1 LIMGSLIKNPGGTIA
16 PCGGYVAGRADLVAN
31 AAARLCAPGIG
42 VDAGATTGE
51 WRRLLFQGLFL
62 APGMVGEA
70 VKGSH
75 LIAAVM
81 AAEGFDAAPAAGESR
96 HDVITSVVLR
106 SPARQVAF
114 CAAVQRA
121 CPIGA
126 YIRPEP
132 AATPGYASEVIF
144 ANGTFVEGS
153 TAELSADGPL
163 RPPYV
168 VYCQGGTHWTH
179 WAIALE
185 SAVEELRKCVAV
197 DAPDWQE

>member
-1 LIMGSLIKNPGGTIA
+1 M
-16 PCGGYVAGRADLVAN
+16 
-31 AAARLCAPGIG
+31 
-42 VDAGATTGE
+42 DAGATTGE
-51 WRRLLFQGLFL
+51 WRRLLFQGLFQ

-75 LIAAVM
+75 LISAVM
-81 AAEGFDAAPAAGESR
+81 RAEGYDASPAPGASR

-114 CAAVQRA
+114 CRAVQQA

-126 YIRPEP
+126 YVRPEP

-179 WAIALE
+179 WALALE
-185 SAVEELRKCVAV
+185 AAVAELRKCT
-197 DAPDWQE
+197 APDAADWNTSQ

>member
-1 LIMGSLIKNPGGTIA
+1 M
-16 PCGGYVAGRADLVAN
+16 
-31 AAARLCAPGIG
+31 
-42 VDAGATTGE
+42 
-51 WRRLLFQGLFL
+51 
-62 APGMVGEA
+62 
-70 VKGSH
+70 
-75 LIAAVM
+75 
-81 AAEGFDAAPAAGESR
+81 
-96 HDVITSVVLR
+96 
-106 SPARQVAF
+106 
-114 CAAVQRA
+114 QRA

-126 YIRPEP
+126 YVRPEP

-185 SAVEELRKCVAV
+185 SAVAGLRACAAP
-197 DAPDWQE
+197 DAPDAGV

>member
-1 LIMGSLIKNPGGTIA
+1 MSIA
-16 PCGGYVAGRADLVAN
+16 LSPTSHLPFTGM
-31 AAARLCAPGIG
+31 
-42 VDAGATTGE
+42 DAGATTGE
-51 WRRLLFQGLFL
+51 WRRLLFQGLFQ

-81 AAEGFDAAPAAGESR
+81 AAEGYSTSPAPGESR
-96 HDVITSVVLR
+96 HDIITSVVLR

-114 CAAVQRA
+114 CAAIQKA

-126 YIRPEP
+126 YVRPEP
-132 AATPGYASEVIF
+132 AATPGYASQVIF
-144 ANGTFVEGS
+144 ANGTFIEGS

-179 WAIALE
+179 WALALQL
-185 SAVEELRKCVAV
+185 AVAALRACDAA
-197 DAPDWQE
+197 DAPDWDKAA